1 MCWFDYRVSLL
12 VVLFSIFLF
21 EPLYGII
28 IYYIS
33 WGDSFLIK
41 NILLSTLL
49 LATTAF
55 AFDTR
60 THVFIAQEIINDL
73 NDSKLTIEPFGD
85 FEVDG
90 TIVDAIL
97 ANKKVFRMGNIGP
110 DGFPDVVGGQV
121 TVHPGLEDGT
131 IDDGSE
137 LVHGWKS
144 DEWFQWILQKAQTPQ
159 EKAFAYGFLLHG
171 AADTFAHSYVNMY
184 AGDIFDMNDGET
196 DVEKRHIFLEK
207 YISDRLPPLKDTDGV
222 AIGNSWDVV
231 AVDDELPVAFI
242 TKNLLMNDTVAEQYA
257 LSGTASYLAKL
268 YEFRQKVAALDD
280 EDTQKSIAS
289 DLETAK
295 NECDTPWYPGK
306 YLTSLFSSKDE
317 ACSQKDYLN
326 AKLKKLKSLQL
337 PSYSFKRAW
346 LTKIDDAIAAYIKT
360 SSRMSQQFM
369 MVNGDPY
376 NELTQWMTC
385 YSSAFTDPTTI
396 ASSTVQEGCKLSEEV
411 EEQLGFLDD
420 VAPKEDFTQ
429 ISGLKL
435 KVKDLS
441 DSLGSE
447 IVSLIGVAAVE
458 IILVKEK
465 SVSEADLNEQFGIDD
480 SDKHLLLINDMAQR
494 VNLEMALDMNEELNP
509 EKFYVLH
516 NAIVLAKLALLSPE
530 QLNVLLQ
537 RAKLSNEY
545 TFTDSENLSLL
556 IGSIKTIDGNQQWL
570 HQAPPYPRMEGFEDN
585 IPHFYG
591 YENDVTHGWKL
602 FSNERL
608 RKYVFNKIFKGP
620 LALGLETPEVMH
632 MSKLLPDSYPYVS
645 CAENPFP
652 NGVDDKSC
660 LTNDIVTDPVDDNLT
675 TEPDTEPDSKW
686 YDDLIS
692 YLKSVIMEY
701 FNSLVPAEYIVHTT
715 QTEDSVAIETKV
727 PDNGIEF

>member
-1 MCWFDYRVSLL
+1 M
-12 VVLFSIFLF
+12 
-21 EPLYGII
+21 
-28 IYYIS
+28 
-33 WGDSFLIK
+33 IK
-41 NILLSTLL
+41 NILFSSLL
-49 LATTAF
+49 LVTTAF

-85 FEVDG
+85 FEVDS

-97 ANKKVFRMGNIGP
+97 ANEKVFRMGNIGP

-131 IDDGSE
+131 IDDNSDI
-137 LVHGWKS
+137 VHGWKS
-144 DEWFQWILQKAQTPQ
+144 DEWFQWILEKAQTLQ

-184 AGDIFDMNDGET
+184 SGDIFDMNDGET

-207 YISDRLPPLKDTDGV
+207 FISDRLPPLKDADGV

-231 AVDDELPVAFI
+231 AVDDELPIAFI
-242 TKNLLMNDTVAEQYA
+242 TKNLLMNDAVAEQYA

-280 EDTQKSIAS
+280 EDTQKSIES

-295 NECDTPWYPGK
+295 NECDTTWYPGK

-326 AKLKKLKSLQL
+326 TKLKKLKSLKL

-346 LTKIDDAIAAYIKT
+346 LAKIDDAIDAYIKM

-369 MVNGDPY
+369 MVSGDPY
-376 NELTQWMTC
+376 KELTEWMTC

-396 ASSTVQEGCKLSEEV
+396 ASSTVQEGCKLSKNV
-411 EEQLGFLDD
+411 DEQLGFLDD
-420 VAPKEDFTQ
+420 VIPKEDFTEL
-429 ISGLKL
+429 SGLKL
-435 KVKDLS
+435 EVKDIS
-441 DSLGSE
+441 TSLGSE
-447 IVSLIGVAAVE
+447 IVSLIGVAAIEV
-458 IILVKEK
+458 ILVKEK
-465 SVSEADLNEQFGIDD
+465 SVSETDLNKQFGVDD

-494 VNLEMALDMNEELNP
+494 VKLEMALDMNEELNP
-509 EKFYVLH
+509 KKFYVLH
-516 NAIVLAKLALLSPE
+516 NAIVLAKLALLSPA
-530 QLNVLLQ
+530 QLNTLLV
-537 RAKLSNEY
+537 RAKQSNEY
-545 TFTDSENLSLL
+545 TFQNSENLSLL

-570 HQAPPYPRMEGFEDN
+570 YQAPPYPRVEGFEDN
-585 IPHFYG
+585 VTHFYG
-591 YENDVTHGWKL
+591 YENDALHGWKL
-602 FSNERL
+602 FSNESL
-608 RKYVFNKIFKGP
+608 RKNVFNKIFKGP

-632 MSKLLPDSYPYVS
+632 MSKLLPDSYPYIS
-645 CAENPFP
+645 CTENPFP
-652 NGVDDKSC
+652 NGIDDKTC
-660 LTNDIVTDPVDDNLT
+660 LNNDVVMESVDDNIT
-675 TEPDTEPDSKW
+675 TEPISEQENEW

-692 YLKSVIMEY
+692 YLKSIIIEY
-701 FNSLVPAEYIVHTT
+701 FNSLVPTEYIIDTI
-715 QTEDSVAIETKV
+715 QTEDSVAIETKI
-727 PDNGIEF
+727 PDNGIDF